1 MLKGWAPESRMAQA
15 KDLQG
20 VKPSLTVTGHPV
32 TLRVAESYSS
42 HRGKSVSEF
51 TAGRVGV
58 TPSMR
63 KTTLLRELASL
74 FLVLSV
80 YTCLI
85 KFTVLTLFCS
95 CPHVI
100 DKCQAVSWKSS
111 RIRGK
116 YTATETSP
124 KTLTLVYLT
133 DIVTNQT
140 EIYKTTSKERTRSE
154 EGQQR
159 KSF

>member
-1 MLKGWAPESRMAQA
+1 M
-15 KDLQG
+15 
-20 VKPSLTVTGHPV
+20 
-32 TLRVAESYSS
+32 
-42 HRGKSVSEF
+42 
-51 TAGRVGV
+51 
-58 TPSMR
+58 
-63 KTTLLRELASL
+63 
-74 FLVLSV
+74 SV

-111 RIRGK
+111 RIGGK

-133 DIVTNQT
+133 DIVTDQT
-140 EIYKTTSKERTRSE
+140 KIYKTTSKERTRSE

-159 KSF
+159 KSFKKPLKTENKERGKSFSSTNPIT